1 MDQKKLRIVFLSRY
15 SGKVNRGV
23 ETHVAELQKLL
34 TQHHHVD
41 VFSGSDADN
50 LTKVLDGHYD
60 IVIPTNGR
68 WQALM
73 MSCGRLLGGYKTIIA
88 GHAGIGR
95 DDLWNLV
102 ITFPNVFVALTNLE
116 LKWANQ
122 RSWFGKVVKIPNGID
137 LSKFSPQGS
146 KVKIDLSSPIVLSVG
161 ALTWYKHHE
170 RSIEAVARLKNASLL
185 IIGIGPLKE
194 QLEKLGWQK
203 LGPERFKIIS
213 ADYSKMPD
221 YYRSAD
227 VFTLPSWSRE
237 AFGIV
242 YLEALASGLAV
253 VAPDDDSRREIV
265 GDAGILV
272 DTSNSQKFAEALQSA
287 LDGPDAPALGRKKWG
302 DAPRKQAAKFSWDKV
317 ADQYLKLFQEMR

>member
-95 DDLWNLV
+95 DDLWNIV
-102 ITFPNVFVALTNLE
+102 VTCPNVFVALTDAE
-116 LKWANQ
+116 LKWAKNK
-122 RSWFGKVVKIPNGID
+122 SWLSRMVKIPNGID
-137 LSKFSPQGS
+137 LNKFSAKES
-146 KVKIDLSSPIVLSVG
+146 KIEIDLPRPIVLSVG
-161 ALTWYKHHE
+161 ALEWYKHHE
-170 RSIEAVARLKNASLL
+170 QTIEAVSKLKSGSLL
-185 IIGIGPLKE
+185 IIGAGPLKE
-194 QLEKLGWQK
+194 YLEKLGLEK
-203 LGPERFKIIS
+203 LGLERFKIIK
-213 ADYSKMPD
+213 ADYAEMPN

-227 VFTLPSWSRE
+227 IFTLPSWNRE

-242 YLEALASGLAV
+242 YLEALASGLPV
-253 VAPDDDSRREIV
+253 VAPNDDSRKEIV
-265 GDAGILV
+265 GNAGILV
-272 DTSNSQKFAEALQSA
+272 DTSNSQKFADALQVA
-287 LDGPDAPALGRKKWG
+287 LDKKWN
-302 DAPRKQAAKFSWDKV
+302 DLPKKQAEKFSWQKV
-317 ADQYLKLFQEMR
+317 ADQYLELFQEMTR